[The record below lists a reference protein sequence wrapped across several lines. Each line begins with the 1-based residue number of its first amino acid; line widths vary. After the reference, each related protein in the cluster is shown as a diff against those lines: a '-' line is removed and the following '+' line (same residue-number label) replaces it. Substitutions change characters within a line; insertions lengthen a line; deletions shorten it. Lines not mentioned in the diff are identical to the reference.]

1 LDIHRFLDA
10 LPAAAYICD
19 AEGLITYYNR
29 RAVEAWGREPRLN
42 DPSDRFCGSFRMA
55 TPDGSPVP
63 HDQCWMSLCLREKKA
78 YDGERIVVVRPDGG
92 RLLAEIHATP
102 LFDDDGRLLGAINI
116 VLDITERHRA
126 EEALRESE
134 QRLAAELAGARA
146 LQAVST
152 QMIQASEF
160 DALYGHIVDAAVAIM
175 RSDTASMQSVDDDED
190 ALRLLAFR
198 GFEPEFGTIFELC
211 RPDTKTSCSLA
222 RRTGRR
228 VVFADIETCDFLAGT
243 PSLQDHLKMGIR
255 AVQST
260 PLISRSGR
268 LLGIIS
274 THWRRPHQPS
284 ERDLRLLDV
293 LARQAADVIERAH
306 AENAL
311 IEANRRKDE
320 FLATLAHELRNP
332 LAPIRNA
339 VELLRIKDPPDPE
352 LREAREIIERQV
364 RQLTRLVDDLLD
376 VSRITSGRIRLQRER
391 VGLAAVVTDAVESSR
406 PFIEASAH
414 ELTVSLPPDPIYV
427 DGDAIRLVQVFSN
440 LLTNAA
446 KYTEKGGH
454 IRLTVERKSGEA
466 VVSVVDTGIGID
478 AAHLPHVFEMF
489 SQVAPALE
497 RSQDGLGIGL
507 SLVRGLVALHD
518 GSVESHSDG
527 LGMGS
532 EFVVR
537 LPVSEMGEQTAQQ
550 PGGSRETSLPP
561 RSRRVLVVD
570 DNHDAAQSLAMMLRV
585 MGHDTQ
591 TAFDGLEAI
600 QAAATF
606 RPDVVLLDIGLP
618 RMDGYEVAR
627 RIRQREW
634 GKTML
639 LTALTGWGQNEDK
652 ERARAAGFD
661 HHLTKPVD
669 PDTLSTM
676 LAARA
681 QTQKASLGSRRGA
694 GRASSRVDRRD
705 GEAGAARAGSAR
717 KQSEAA
723 Q

>member
-19 AEGLITYYNR
+19 ADGLITYYNR

-55 TPDGSPVP
+55 TSDGSPVP
-63 HDQCWMSLCLREKKA
+63 HDQCWMALCLREKKA
-78 YDGERIVVVRPDGG
+78 YDGERIVVVRPDGS

-134 QRLAAELAGARA
+134 QRLAAELAGAQA
-146 LQAVST
+146 LQTVST

-160 DALYGHIVDAAVAIM
+160 DTLYNHIVDAAVAIM
-175 RSDTASMQSVDDDED
+175 RSDKASMQSVDDDED

-211 RPDTKTSCSLA
+211 RPDTKTACTLA

-228 VVFADIETCDFLAGT
+228 VVFADVEACDFLAGT
-243 PSLQDHLKMGIR
+243 PELQVHLEMGIR

-268 LLGIIS
+268 LLGVFS

-311 IEANRRKDE
+311 IAANRRKDE

-339 VELLRIKDPPDPE
+339 VELLRIKDSPDPDV
-352 LREAREIIERQV
+352 RDAREIIERQV

-391 VGLAAVVTDAVESSR
+391 VSLATIVTDAVESSR

-446 KYTEKGGH
+446 TYTENGGQV
-454 IRLTVERKSGEA
+454 RLTVERRNGEA

-497 RSQDGLGIGL
+497 RSQGGLGIGL
-507 SLVRGLVALHD
+507 SLVRGLVALHE

-537 LPVSEMGEQTAQQ
+537 LPVSEKGEPTAQQ
-550 PGGSRETSLPP
+550 PGGNGETSLAP

-600 QAAATF
+600 QAAGTF

-627 RIRQREW
+627 QIRRRDW

-639 LTALTGWGQNEDK
+639 LIALTGWGQDEDK
-652 ERARAAGFD
+652 ERAKAAGFD

-669 PDTLSTM
+669 PETLSAM

-681 QTQKASLGSRRGA
+681 QTPSPSLGSRRGA
-694 GRASSRVDRRD
+694 GRASRRAGRRG
-705 GEAGAARAGSAR
+705 GEADAARAGSAR
-717 KQSEAA
+717 TQSEAA

>member
-1 LDIHRFLDA
+1 LDIYRLLDA
-10 LPAAAYICD
+10 LPAAAYTCD

-42 DPSDRFCGSFRMA
+42 DPADRYCGSFRMV

-63 HDQCWMSLCLREKKA
+63 HDQCWMALCLREKKV
-78 YDGERIVVVRPDGG
+78 YDGERIVVVRPDGS

-134 QRLAAELAGARA
+134 QRLAAELAGAQA

-160 DALYGHIVDAAVAIM
+160 DTLYGHIVDAAVAIM
-175 RSDTASMQSVDDDED
+175 RSDTASMQSVDEDED

-198 GFEPEFGTIFELC
+198 GFEPEFGTIFKLC

-222 RRTGRR
+222 RRTGQR

-243 PSLQDHLKMGIR
+243 PALQDHLKMGIR

-268 LLGIIS
+268 LLGMIS
-274 THWRRPHQPS
+274 THWRQPHQPS

-339 VELLRIKDPPDPE
+339 VELLRIKDSPDPE
-352 LREAREIIERQV
+352 LRDAREIIERQV

-391 VGLAAVVTDAVESSR
+391 VSLATVVTDAVESSR

-446 KYTEKGGH
+446 KYTETGGH
-454 IRLTVERKSGEA
+454 IRLTVERKNGEA

-478 AAHLPHVFEMF
+478 AAHLPQIFEMF

-497 RSQDGLGIGL
+497 RSQGGLGIGL
-507 SLVRGLVALHD
+507 SLVRGLVALHE

-532 EFVVR
+532 VFVVR
-537 LPVSEMGEQTAQQ
+537 LPVSEMGEQIVQQ
-550 PGGSRETSLPP
+550 WGGNGETSLAT

-591 TAFDGLEAI
+591 TAFDGLEAVH
-600 QAAATF
+600 AAATY

-627 RIRQREW
+627 QIRQREW

-639 LTALTGWGQNEDK
+639 LSALTGWGQDEDK
-652 ERARAAGFD
+652 ERSKVAGFD

-669 PDTLSTM
+669 PETLSKM
-676 LAARA
+676 LAARGRP
-681 QTQKASLGSRRGA
+681 QSPSLGSRRGA
-694 GRASSRVDRRD
+694 GRASPRVDRRG
-705 GEAGAARAGSAR
+705 GEADAARAGSAR

-723 Q
+723 R

>member
-19 AEGLITYYNR
+19 ADGLITYYNR

-63 HDQCWMSLCLREKKA
+63 HDQCWMALCLREKKA
-78 YDGERIVVVRPDGG
+78 YDGERIVVVRPDGS

-160 DALYGHIVDAAVAIM
+160 DTLYGHIVDAAVAIM
-175 RSDTASMQSVDDDED
+175 RSDMASMQSVDDDED

-211 RPDTKTSCSLA
+211 RPDTKTACTLA

-228 VVFADIETCDFLAGT
+228 VVFADVEACDFLVGT
-243 PSLQDHLKMGIR
+243 PELQVHLEMGIR

-268 LLGIIS
+268 LLGIFS

-339 VELLRIKDPPDPE
+339 VELLRIKDSPDPE
-352 LREAREIIERQV
+352 LREPREIIERQV

-391 VGLAAVVTDAVESSR
+391 VGLAAVLTDAVESSR

-414 ELTVSLPPDPIYV
+414 ELTVSLPPDPLYV
-427 DGDAIRLVQVFSN
+427 DGDAVRLVQVFSN

-454 IRLTVERKSGEA
+454 IRLTVERKNGEA

-507 SLVRGLVALHD
+507 SLVRGLVTLHD

-537 LPVSEMGEQTAQQ
+537 LPVSEMGEPTAQQ
-550 PGGSRETSLPP
+550 PGGNGESSLAP

-600 QAAATF
+600 QAAGTF

-627 RIRQREW
+627 QIRRRDW

-639 LTALTGWGQNEDK
+639 LVALTGWGQDEDK
-652 ERARAAGFD
+652 ERAKAAGFD

-676 LAARA
+676 LAARPR
-681 QTQKASLGSRRGA
+681 TQKPSLGSRRGG
-694 GRASSRVDRRD
+694 GRASPRADRRG
-705 GEAGAARAGSAR
+705 GEADAARAGSER